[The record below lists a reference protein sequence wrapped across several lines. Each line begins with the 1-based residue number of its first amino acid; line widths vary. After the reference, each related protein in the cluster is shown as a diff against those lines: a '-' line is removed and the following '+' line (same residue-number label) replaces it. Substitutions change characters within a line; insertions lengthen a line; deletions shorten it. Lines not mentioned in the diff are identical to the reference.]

1 MIKLDKICVID
12 FQDARLGPVQYD
24 LVSLIKDSYVD
35 INDEIA
41 DKLLNEYLL
50 QYDVLKAQGISRDQ
64 FMHIFEIQ
72 SLQRCFK
79 ACGSF
84 ASFMVMREDR
94 RYLKYL
100 PSTLKKVFRSLSNLP
115 EYKVLMN
122 ILIDSGALEKNY
134 ERM

>member
-1 MIKLDKICVID
+1 M
-12 FQDARLGPVQYD
+12 GPVQYD
-24 LVSLIKDSYVD
+24 LVSLIRDSYVD
-35 INDEIA
+35 INDESA
-41 DKLLNEYLL
+41 DKILNDYLS
-50 QYDVLKAQGISRDQ
+50 QHDVLKVQNISKDY
-64 FMHIFEIQ
+64 FMRIFEIQ

-84 ASFMVMREDR
+84 ASFANARDDR

-100 PSTLKKVFRSLSNLP
+100 PQTLKTVMRSLTQLP
-115 EYKVLMN
+115 EYRILTN